1 MTVKQVQRGGR
12 LQEEGCLEYGKDDSR
27 STTGSIYQR
36 PLASQE
42 VPRYNQRNSVSL
54 CNTLVQSYLVCWREA
69 LGRKNYK
76 KESLQSIPGHIHP
89 FNKGNR
95 FLSYVL
101 DVKKK
106 ELQVRQGSD
115 RNL

>member
-1 MTVKQVQRGGR
+1 MTLKQTQRAGR
-12 LQEEGCLEYGKDDSR
+12 LQEKGCLEYGEDDSR
-27 STTGSIYQR
+27 STTGGGYKR

-76 KESLQSIPGHIHP
+76 KESLQSIPSHIHP
-89 FNKGNR
+89 FNKGNC
-95 FLSYVL
+95 FLNYVL
-101 DVKKK
+101 DVRKK
-106 ELQVRQGSD
+106 ELQVRQGSYT
-115 RNL
+115 NL

>member
-1 MTVKQVQRGGR
+1 MTLKQTQRAGR
-12 LQEEGCLEYGKDDSR
+12 LQKEGCLEYGADDSR
-27 STTGSIYQR
+27 STTGGGYKR

-42 VPRYNQRNSVSL
+42 VSRYNQRNSVSL

-76 KESLQSIPGHIHP
+76 KESLQSISNHIRP
-89 FNKGNR
+89 FNKGNC
-95 FLSYVL
+95 FLGYVL
-101 DVKKK
+101 DVRKK
-106 ELQVRQGSD
+106 ELQVRQGSN